1 MKRLQLLLLFSLAC
15 FLLIPINVAH
25 AKGTQ
30 VLVPDTVKDTHSRY
44 TAKYKSGIGHTCTAI
59 LISSTA
65 AITAKHCGG
74 TQHQS
79 PAGTIYP
86 GASGV
91 STPFGYM
98 NIRYYIPHPKYDV
111 AVIKGIKRDQDKFYQ
126 YYIKPFTTTVRGYSD
141 EELSKFVDQEV
152 YSYGYPYKDGVFK
165 QYRSD
170 GKVNNYS
177 KYLPLLSTDI
187 PSFEGQSGSG
197 VFKKDGPFVG
207 IIVSRARGNE
217 AEVLP
222 FSKEIATWINNNAK

>member
-30 VLVPDTVKDTHSRY
+30 VLVPDTVKDTHSKY

-152 YSYGYPYKDGVFK
+152 YSYGYPYRNGVFK

-170 GKVNNYS
+170 DKVNNYS

-187 PSFEGQSGSG
+187 PAFEGQSGSG

>member
-30 VLVPDTVKDTHSRY
+30 VLVPDTVKDTHSKY

-111 AVIKGIKRDQDKFYQ
+111 AVIRGIKRDQDKFYQ

-152 YSYGYPYKDGVFK
+152 YSYGYPYRNGVFK

-187 PSFEGQSGSG
+187 PAFEGQSGSG

>member
-65 AITAKHCGG
+65 AITAKHYGG

-187 PSFEGQSGSG
+187 PAFEGQSGSG

>member
-30 VLVPDTVKDTHSRY
+30 VLVPDTVKDTHSKY
-44 TAKYKSGIGHTCTAI
+44 TAKYKSGNGHTCTAI

-152 YSYGYPYKDGVFK
+152 YSYGYPYRNGVFK

-177 KYLPLLSTDI
+177 KYIPLLSTDI
-187 PSFEGQSGSG
+187 PAFEGQSGSG

>member
-25 AKGTQ
+25 AKRTQ
-30 VLVPDTVKDTHSRY
+30 VLVPDTVKDTHSKY

-152 YSYGYPYKDGVFK
+152 YSYGYPYRNGVFK

-187 PSFEGQSGSG
+187 PAFEGQSGSG

>member
-30 VLVPDTVKDTHSRY
+30 VLVPDTVKDTHSKY

-65 AITAKHCGG
+65 AITAKHCGW

-141 EELSKFVDQEV
+141 EELSKFVYQEV

-187 PSFEGQSGSG
+187 PAFEGQSGSG

>member
-152 YSYGYPYKDGVFK
+152 YSYGYPYRNGVFK

-187 PSFEGQSGSG
+187 PAFEGQSGSG

>member
-187 PSFEGQSGSG
+187 PAFEGQSGSG

-217 AEVLP
+217 VEVLP

>member
-1 MKRLQLLLLFSLAC
+1 MKKLCWLFLFFLPC
-15 FLLIPINVAH
+15 FLLIPFNTAY
-25 AKGTQ
+25 AKGEQ
-30 VLVPDTVKDTHSRY
+30 KPVPDTVADPHS
-44 TAKYKSGIGHTCTAI
+44 KYSAYYQVSLTRSCSAI

-65 AITAKHCGG
+65 ALTARHCVGRE
-74 TQHQS
+74 
-79 PAGTIYP
+79 PAKRSGTIYP
-86 GASGV
+86 GQNLDKS
-91 STPFGYM
+91 PFGYM
-98 NIRYYIPHPKYDV
+98 NISTYTPHPKYDI
-111 AVIKGIKRDQDKFYQ
+111 AIIKGTLRDQDKFYK
-126 YYIKPFTTTVRGYSD
+126 YYIRPFTTTVRGYSD

-187 PSFEGQSGSG
+187 PAFEGQSGSG

>member
-1 MKRLQLLLLFSLAC
+1 MLLLFSLAC

-187 PSFEGQSGSG
+187 PAFEGQSGSG

>member
-187 PSFEGQSGSG
+187 PAFEGQSGSG
-197 VFKKDGPFVG
+197 VLKKDGPFVG

>member
-30 VLVPDTVKDTHSRY
+30 VLVPDTVKDTHSKY

-152 YSYGYPYKDGVFK
+152 YSYGYPYRNGVFK

-187 PSFEGQSGSG
+187 PAFEGQSGSG
-197 VFKKDGPFVG
+197 VLKKDGPFVG

>member
-30 VLVPDTVKDTHSRY
+30 VLVPDTVKDTHSKY

-152 YSYGYPYKDGVFK
+152 YSYGYPYKDGVFN

-187 PSFEGQSGSG
+187 PAFEGQSGSG

>member
-187 PSFEGQSGSG
+187 PAFEGQSGSG

>member
-30 VLVPDTVKDTHSRY
+30 VLVPDTVKDTHSKY

-126 YYIKPFTTTVRGYSD
+126 YFIKPFTTTVRGYSD

-152 YSYGYPYKDGVFK
+152 YSYGYPYRNGVFK

-187 PSFEGQSGSG
+187 PAFEGQSGSG

>member
-30 VLVPDTVKDTHSRY
+30 VLVPDTVKDTHSKY

-79 PAGTIYP
+79 LAGTIYP

-152 YSYGYPYKDGVFK
+152 YSYGYPYRNGVFK

-187 PSFEGQSGSG
+187 PAFEGQSGSG

>member
-30 VLVPDTVKDTHSRY
+30 VLVPDTVKDTHSKY

-152 YSYGYPYKDGVFK
+152 YSYGYPYRNGVFK

-187 PSFEGQSGSG
+187 PAFEGQSGSG

>member
-30 VLVPDTVKDTHSRY
+30 VLVPDTVKDTHSKY

-126 YYIKPFTTTVRGYSD
+126 YYIKPFTTTVRDYSD

-152 YSYGYPYKDGVFK
+152 YSYGYPYKDGVFN

-187 PSFEGQSGSG
+187 PAFEGQSGSG

>member
-30 VLVPDTVKDTHSRY
+30 VLVPDTVKDTHSKY

-65 AITAKHCGG
+65 AITAKHCGW

-187 PSFEGQSGSG
+187 PAFEGQSGSG
-197 VFKKDGPFVG
+197 VFKKDGLFVG

>member
-30 VLVPDTVKDTHSRY
+30 VLVPDTVKDTHSKY

-152 YSYGYPYKDGVFK
+152 YSYGYPYRNGVFK

-187 PSFEGQSGSG
+187 PAFEGQSGSG

-207 IIVSRARGNE
+207 TIVSRARGNE

>member
-1 MKRLQLLLLFSLAC
+1 LFSLAC

-187 PSFEGQSGSG
+187 PAFEGQSGSG

>member
-30 VLVPDTVKDTHSRY
+30 VLVPDTVKDTHSKY

-152 YSYGYPYKDGVFK
+152 YSYGYPYRNGVFK

-187 PSFEGQSGSG
+187 PAFEGQSGSG

-217 AEVLP
+217 AEALP